1 MVLCGTS
8 PVWQSIL
15 THTQRL
21 PPPLVVKG
29 QRVCAAVIHF
39 SSLDRAS
46 LSVGRACWLL
56 RQPPCEAA
64 EEGSYI
70 STQGRN
76 TPHRCLVWAIYA
88 LNRGYYVVTL

>member
-15 THTQRL
+15 THTQRP

-39 SSLDRAS
+39 
-46 LSVGRACWLL
+46 
-56 RQPPCEAA
+56 CEAA

-76 TPHRCLVWAIYA
+76 TPHRFLVWAIYA
-88 LNRGYYVVTL
+88 LNRGYYPSDALLISLLVEPC